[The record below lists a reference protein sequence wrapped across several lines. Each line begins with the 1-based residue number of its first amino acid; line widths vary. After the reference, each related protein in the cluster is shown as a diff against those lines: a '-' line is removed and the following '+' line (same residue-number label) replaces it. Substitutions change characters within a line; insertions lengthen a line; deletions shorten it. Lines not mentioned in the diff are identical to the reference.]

1 MNPPDKNMEDLGGTK
16 ILTDIPSY
24 KKSIEREKE
33 RLNNE
38 SEIAGSIDESNEK
51 NDSHKKKSNSHKK
64 RKVHPSE
71 KSIDM
76 HKKSDGR
83 KKKIKKERSKP
94 FTMFLTAMLM
104 IAIMLGFAVCGGL
117 VGAYVGIINSI
128 PDLGIVSIKPGTYTS
143 IIYDSEGKEL
153 GKLHGGENREYVTL
167 DQIPKNMQ
175 QAVIAIE
182 DERFYD
188 HNGVDIQGF
197 ARAMYS
203 TFTGKQMQ
211 GGSTITQQLIKN
223 NVTKVV
229 HNTWKSK
236 IKEQYLALKY
246 EKELKKVYGSKEAA
260 KNYILE
266 LYLNTIGLGH
276 GYSGIKTAAEG
287 YFGKEPSEL
296 SLAECACLAG
306 ITNNPSLYS
315 PRTQPENN
323 RRRQTIILNYM
334 LTQGRITQ
342 DEYDQAI
349 NEDVY
354 ANIRKTDSIKNEEN
368 QGEGVV
374 HSYYEDALVEQLSK
388 DLQNKYNWSVEEANN
403 VIYNGGLQ
411 IYSNMDSNIQK
422 IVDDEFNDDKN
433 FPNVYYC
440 IDVDY
445 RVSIEDKTTGEQKHS
460 QYNKFARSKSGGEA
474 WAAQKKAEI
483 EASLGEN
490 EEIVAESVHYNK
502 QPQAAMAIIDYHTG
516 QVKAIAG
523 GRGEKTVNRAF
534 NRATDS
540 ARQPGSVF
548 KVLAA
553 YAPAIDLGKITNAS
567 TIVDEPYTTADGYSP
582 KNWWGNSYRG
592 AVNARTGI
600 KNSMNIVAVKIMVET
615 GIDLCY
621 NYLLNFGFTTLEN
634 DNHAATAL
642 GGLTNGVT
650 QLEVAA
656 AYGTIAN
663 QGQYLKPYFYD
674 KVLDHDGNTLLENNK
689 ETKQV
694 LKSSTG
700 YILTEMMT
708 DTIKSGTGTK
718 ASIGKMPVAGKTGT
732 TTDSKDLTFVGYTPY
747 YVASIWLGYDR
758 YDSTVKNM
766 SNVNQSQHLV
776 IWRDIMTKIHQNLAI
791 KDFEMPSTVEKAKVC
806 KISGKRARSGCPS
819 VTDYFDKESLGDGY
833 CTSHKGYSG
842 VVFSSGSSS
851 SGTSSSSSYTTRKKK
866 YSSSSN
872 SSSSRENSDNSD
884 NTNSNNVSDNSSANN
899 SSSENTGG
907 SSDSSAGTG
916 EASGGSQAVAE
927 GNNE

>member
-342 DEYDQAI
+342 DEYD
-349 NEDVY
+349 
-354 ANIRKTDSIKNEEN
+354 
-368 QGEGVV
+368 
-374 HSYYEDALVEQLSK
+374 LS
-388 DLQNKYNWSVEEANN
+388 L
-403 VIYNGGLQ
+403 
-411 IYSNMDSNIQK
+411 
-422 IVDDEFNDDKN
+422 
-433 FPNVYYC
+433 
-440 IDVDY
+440 
-445 RVSIEDKTTGEQKHS
+445 
-460 QYNKFARSKSGGEA
+460 
-474 WAAQKKAEI
+474 
-483 EASLGEN
+483 
-490 EEIVAESVHYNK
+490 
-502 QPQAAMAIIDYHTG
+502 
-516 QVKAIAG
+516 
-523 GRGEKTVNRAF
+523 
-534 NRATDS
+534 
-540 ARQPGSVF
+540 
-548 KVLAA
+548 
-553 YAPAIDLGKITNAS
+553 
-567 TIVDEPYTTADGYSP
+567 
-582 KNWWGNSYRG
+582 
-592 AVNARTGI
+592 
-600 KNSMNIVAVKIMVET
+600 
-615 GIDLCY
+615 
-621 NYLLNFGFTTLEN
+621 
-634 DNHAATAL
+634 
-642 GGLTNGVT
+642 
-650 QLEVAA
+650 
-656 AYGTIAN
+656 
-663 QGQYLKPYFYD
+663 
-674 KVLDHDGNTLLENNK
+674 
-689 ETKQV
+689 
-694 LKSSTG
+694 
-700 YILTEMMT
+700 
-708 DTIKSGTGTK
+708 
-718 ASIGKMPVAGKTGT
+718 
-732 TTDSKDLTFVGYTPY
+732 
-747 YVASIWLGYDR
+747 
-758 YDSTVKNM
+758 
-766 SNVNQSQHLV
+766 
-776 IWRDIMTKIHQNLAI
+776 IHI
-791 KDFEMPSTVEKAKVC
+791 
-806 KISGKRARSGCPS
+806 
-819 VTDYFDKESLGDGY
+819 
-833 CTSHKGYSG
+833 
-842 VVFSSGSSS
+842 
-851 SGTSSSSSYTTRKKK
+851 
-866 YSSSSN
+866 
-872 SSSSRENSDNSD
+872 
-884 NTNSNNVSDNSSANN
+884 
-899 SSSENTGG
+899 
-907 SSDSSAGTG
+907 
-916 EASGGSQAVAE
+916 
-927 GNNE
+927 